1 MPRRISNTTLNA
13 STIDILNVIR
23 QNASLEYQNNVPE
36 ITQATDIPAVG
47 EVLMGYPALANQF
60 INALVNRIAL
70 VRVESAT
77 FNNPYAP
84 LKKGYLEYGETV
96 EEIFVNIAKVFVFS
110 EEKAEARELKRY
122 LPDVRAAFHV
132 INWRVLYPV
141 TIEEEQLRQAFLS
154 IDGVQDL
161 IARIVDSVYTAAEY
175 DEFLLFKYL
184 IIKAVNKGKMYPVPI
199 VISDLKNAATGFRG
213 VSNLLPFMSSKYNE
227 ARVKNTTPKDRQV
240 IFMDAMFNA
249 SFDVNV
255 LASAFNMDRADF
267 MGRLHLIDDFTTF
280 DNERWDVIRS
290 ESTGLEEVT
299 STELGIMGD
308 VIAVLGDETWFQL
321 YDNLSKFAEKYVAS
335 GLRWN
340 YFYHVWK
347 TISTSPYHNMIVF
360 VKSTASTGTPTAI
373 TYTVQSTDIDA
384 SGNTVLNLDIT
395 SITGGTALTFNNFGL
410 VQTESAVE
418 AGVAI
423 QPYGSI
429 IIPSTATGTDS
440 VTLEVTDGVTTMEI
454 TKTVTQLLALA
465 PGSTLAFEPAS
476 ESGSGGGGTEGG
488 GTEGGGGTP

>member
-36 ITQATDIPAVG
+36 VTQATDIPAVG

-77 FNNPYAP
+77 FNNPYSR

-96 EEIFVNIAKVFVFS
+96 EQIFVDIAKVFVFN
-110 EEKAEARELKRY
+110 EEKAEKRELKRY
-122 LPDVRAAFHV
+122 IPDVRAAFHV

-141 TIEEEQLRQAFLS
+141 TIEEETLRQAFLS
-154 IDGVQDL
+154 LDGVQDM
-161 IARIVDSVYTAAEY
+161 IARIVDTVYTAAEY

-184 IIKAVNKGKMYPVPI
+184 IIKAVNKGKMYPVG
-199 VISDLKNAATGFRG
+199 VDVSDMKNAAKAFRG
-213 VSNLLPFMSSKYNE
+213 ASNKLPFMSSLYNE
-227 ARVKNTTPKDRQV
+227 IGVKNTTPKDRQF

-249 SFDVNV
+249 EFDVDV
-255 LASAFNMDRADF
+255 LASAFNMDKADF

-280 DNERWDVIRS
+280 DNERWSVIRS

-299 STELGIMGD
+299 SDELTIMGD
-308 VIAVLGDETWFQL
+308 VIAVLGDEIWFQI

-347 TISTSPYHNMIVF
+347 TISTSPFHNMLVF
-360 VKSTASTGTPTAI
+360 VKNTASLGTPTAVV
-373 TYTVQSTDIDA
+373 YTVQSVDA
-384 SGNTVLNLDIT
+384 DGDGNTVINMDIS
-395 SITGGTALTFNNFGL
+395 SITGGTALTYNNYHL
-410 VQTESAVE
+410 VQNEGMVE
-418 AGVAI
+418 AGIGV

-429 IIPSTATGTDS
+429 IVPSTVDTTGS
-440 VTLEVTDGVTTMEI
+440 VTLECTNGTDTFSYDIDVEDLI
-454 TKTVTQLLALA
+454 ALA
-465 PGSTLAFEPAS
+465 PGGTVTLSVAD
-476 ESGSGGGGTEGG
+476 SGNGGE
-488 GTEGGGGTP
+488 GGTP